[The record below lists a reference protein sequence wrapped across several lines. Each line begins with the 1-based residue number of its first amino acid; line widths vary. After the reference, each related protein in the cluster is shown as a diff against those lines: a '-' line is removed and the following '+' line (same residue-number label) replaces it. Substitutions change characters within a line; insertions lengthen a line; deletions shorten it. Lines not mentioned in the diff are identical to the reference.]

1 MRESNNTRFFQWVT
15 ALIACLALL
24 WPLGVSA
31 IDGKGKYS
39 IRGIGAKDGS
49 CGEYVRAEKEDR
61 RWYESWS
68 MGYIS
73 GINRAKHGKAD
84 YSNEVAPQ
92 GLVQWIENYCKQ
104 NPLSSFSSAVDAML
118 EELGKKK

>member
-1 MRESNNTRFFQWVT
+1 MRKSNTIFYQWVT

-24 WPLGVSA
+24 LPLGVSA
-31 IDGKGKYS
+31 IDAKRKYT

-49 CGEYVRAEKEDR
+49 CGEYVRAEKEER

-84 YSNEVAPQ
+84 YSNEAAPQ
-92 GLVQWIENYCKQ
+92 GLDQWIENYCRH
-104 NPLSSFSSAVDAML
+104 NPLSSFSIRCRRDA
-118 EELGKKK
+118 GRARQK

>member
-1 MRESNNTRFFQWVT
+1 MRESNNTIFDQWVS
-15 ALIACLALL
+15 ALITCLAVL
-24 WPLGVSA
+24 WPLEVGA
-31 IDGKGKYS
+31 IDGKGKYI

-61 RWYESWS
+61 RWYDSWS

-73 GINRAKHGKAD
+73 GINRAKPGKAD
-84 YSNEVAPQ
+84 YSNEAAPQ

-104 NPLSSFSSAVDAML
+104 NPLSSFGSAVDALL
-118 EELGKKK
+118 EELGRKK